1 MYTDTDIYYDEER
14 ILQAKDLISDWE
26 NVKAKRVLEEILQ
39 DDPLCETAHY
49 LLGWIYDHRY
59 DEAKEAL
66 HYYHNAIKI
75 NPHYYEALADFTK
88 LLNEEGKP
96 KLVLKYGE
104 KAVARCSKFQN
115 YIHFEMILAYEKL
128 KQFEKAI
135 SEIIVLKFKTTDDS
149 LLEELDKVET
159 RVISKLELKN
169 QESIPKINDWNIQ
182 FVNTT

>member
-14 ILQAKDLISDWE
+14 ILQAKDLISEWE

-75 NPHYYEALADFTK
+75 NPNYYEALADFTK

-104 KAVARCSKFQN
+104 KVIARCSKFQN
-115 YIHFEMILAYEKL
+115 YIHLEVILAYEKL
-128 KQFEKAI
+128 KQFKT
-135 SEIIVLKFKTTDDS
+135 SLDEIKSLKFKTTDDG
-149 LLEELDKVET
+149 LLEELEKIET
-159 RVISKLELKN
+159 RIFSKSELTN
-169 QESIPKINDWNIQ
+169 QLKIPKIKDWNIQ